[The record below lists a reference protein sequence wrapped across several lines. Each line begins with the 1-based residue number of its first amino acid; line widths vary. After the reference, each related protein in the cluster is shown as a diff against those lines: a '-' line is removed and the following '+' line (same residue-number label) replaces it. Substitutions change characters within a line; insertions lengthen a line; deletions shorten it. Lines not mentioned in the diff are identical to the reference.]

1 MMQRVSLVDPDPRFN
16 CIRQFNELRRS
27 DSNCVI
33 KKQFMI
39 RISVDSTPTAMHIKS
54 SSETCVEHM
63 ARQHRQQPNINFY
76 RSYVAKKNIFDLS
89 SLSRCPCA
97 SSTRLLWRDLG
108 GENRKLK
115 MQSHKG
121 RAGDDVRELRRR
133 CCASQRFSNP
143 FRHLSPRQ
151 TLSRLTHELLIC
163 LITISSKHVCL
174 ESFDKHSMEDKRH
187 PVNPSPYLITM
198 SPLLTSC
205 RLAAL
210 ALLVP
215 PNIAAIASRSRKPPR
230 AENESIC
237 IWNEKRVGVDSR
249 LLTRFFGGPLSW
261 KFNCRFS
268 SNFGRW
274 KKQNKLMLTWR
285 VAAERVICFG
295 WSLSFQLDSS
305 CWNFTSSWRVV
316 KKSNWKEKSR
326 KCWPLTGLDDLWT
339 QKDYN
344 FQARGRMRVL
354 FVPLNRF
361 LVLKFP

>member
-1 MMQRVSLVDPDPRFN
+1 MMQGVSFVDPDPRFN

-121 RAGDDVRELRRR
+121 RAGDDVHKLTSSEMLRKSAILKPLSSFL
-133 CCASQRFSNP
+133 ASANP
-143 FRHLSPRQ
+143 STADSRVVDLSYHNFLEACLSWKFRQ
-151 TLSRLTHELLIC
+151 T
-163 LITISSKHVCL
+163 
-174 ESFDKHSMEDKRH
+174 SMEDKRH

-215 PNIAAIASRSRKPPR
+215 PNIAAMASRSRKLPR

-237 IWNEKRVGVDSR
+237 IWIEKRVGVDSR

-274 KKQNKLMLTWR
+274 KKQNKLMLTCR

-295 WSLSFQLDSS
+295 WSL
-305 CWNFTSSWRVV
+305 
-316 KKSNWKEKSR
+316 
-326 KCWPLTGLDDLWT
+326 
-339 QKDYN
+339 
-344 FQARGRMRVL
+344 
-354 FVPLNRF
+354 
-361 LVLKFP
+361 